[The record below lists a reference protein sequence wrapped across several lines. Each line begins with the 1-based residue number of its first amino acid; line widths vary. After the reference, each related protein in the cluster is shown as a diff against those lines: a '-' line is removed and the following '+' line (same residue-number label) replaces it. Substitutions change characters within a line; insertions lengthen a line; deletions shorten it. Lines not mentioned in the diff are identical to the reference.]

1 MVLVYYPKGC
11 TCTWQKFQYAFF
23 LLTQNQQDIVVI
35 WLLKRLKSLKQTI
48 VRTVCKDF
56 VEFFPGSESL
66 FLAWRLVLK
75 CLTVLPE
82 LFSSKIVLVRADSEP
97 INKNIFSN
105 KILTDNNF
113 YSKHFNWLLS
123 FWIGFLIVLTFC
135 SFLFY
140 RMHRSLANFLPLC

>member
-35 WLLKRLKSLKQTI
+35 WLLKRLKWNKLLYVQY
-48 VRTVCKDF
+48 VRILLNL
-56 VEFFPGSESL
+56 PGSESL

-75 CLTVLPE
+75 CLTVLPGF
-82 LFSSKIVLVRADSEP
+82 FSSKIVLVRADSEP
-97 INKNIFSN
+97 INKNLFSN

-113 YSKHFNWLLS
+113 YSKHFNWLSS
-123 FWIGFLIVLTFC
+123 FWIGFLFWCFV
-135 SFLFY
+135 LFY
-140 RMHRSLANFLPLC
+140 FIGCTGV